1 VHFLR
6 RRIWPSVAHLT
17 SLAGLK
23 SGICILVWSALTFPV
38 LAQEPPSPGQIL
50 QQLPKDPPSPRPAG
64 PGADIQASPVATP
77 TQGGLKVLLKSIVL
91 EGNSAFSAA
100 ELQGVVQ
107 SDLNTQ
113 VDLGGLQAIANKLTE
128 FYREKGYAF
137 ARVIIPAQAINDP
150 ADIRMEVIEGRY
162 GKVSVKAADSLAELV
177 NPFIRS
183 LQPDGLIQAR
193 ILERTTLMLNDLPG
207 IRATPVIRP
216 GTAGGT
222 GDLEY
227 VVRDLG
233 RFSGDIGVDN
243 HGGRYTGEHRLL
255 GGFEA
260 NRMLTLGDEMQL
272 RGMITSQTLWF
283 ASGAYSFPIN
293 ASSLRARLSA
303 SRTSYEIGK
312 ELKPSQIKG
321 TAETIGVGLSYPL
334 VRSQPAN
341 LTLSVDLQD
350 RRLTTEGAQS
360 EEDKKTAS
368 LRPVSLQ
375 FDRSDS
381 FGGGG
386 VLFGA
391 LTRLEGDLK
400 LGLGL
405 DPFNTA
411 GKYTKTNLDLYRLQ
425 KLTDTVTLYGRY
437 SRQWANKNL
446 DSSEDLGL
454 GGPSS
459 VRAYPSGE
467 GGGDV
472 GWLAQLELRIVA
484 PHGFAP
490 YLFFD
495 AGSTKVNAKPAADV
509 RNIERSIEGAGLG
522 LRYSS
527 ELWSFDA
534 SVAKRTKGGPADT
547 DKYRDDPGIWFTL
560 TRKL

>member
-1 VHFLR
+1 MHFLR
-6 RRIWPSVAHLT
+6 SLILASVAHLT

-38 LAQEPPSPGQIL
+38 SAQEPPSPGQIL
-50 QQLPKDPPSPRPAG
+50 QQIPKDPPSPKPAG
-64 PGADIQASPVATP
+64 PSADIQASPVAAP
-77 TQGGLKVLLKSIVL
+77 TQGGLKVRLKSIVL
-91 EGNSAFSAA
+91 EGNSAFSA
-100 ELQGVVQ
+100 EDLQKLVQ
-107 SDLNTQ
+107 SDLGTE
-113 VDLGGLQAIANKLTE
+113 VDLGGLQAVANKLTA

-150 ADIRMEVIEGRY
+150 AEIRMEVIEGRY
-162 GKVSVKAADSLAELV
+162 GKVSVKAADELATLV
-177 NPFIRS
+177 SPFIRS
-183 LQPDGLIQAR
+183 LQPAGLIQAR

-227 VVRDLG
+227 VVQDTG
-233 RFSGDIGVDN
+233 RYSGDISVDN
-243 HGGRYTGEHRLL
+243 HGGRYTGEHRVL
-255 GGFEA
+255 GGFSA
-260 NRMLTLGDEMQL
+260 NRVLTLGDEVQL
-272 RGMITSQTLWF
+272 RGMITSETLWF
-283 ASGAYSFPIN
+283 ASGSYSLPIN
-293 ASSLRARLSA
+293 ASSLRARFSA

-312 ELKPSQIKG
+312 ELKPSSIKG
-321 TAETIGVGLSYPL
+321 TAETVGVGLSYPL
-334 VRSQPAN
+334 IRSQPAN

-360 EEDKKTAS
+360 EKDKKSAS

-375 FDRSDS
+375 FDRSDG
-381 FGGGG
+381 FAGGG

-391 LTRLEGDLK
+391 VTRLQGDLK
-400 LGLGL
+400 PGLGL
-405 DPFNTA
+405 DPLNTA

-425 KLTDTVTLYGRY
+425 RLSETFTLYGRY
-437 SRQWANKNL
+437 SRQWADKNL

-454 GGPSS
+454 GGPTS

-472 GWLAQLELRIVA
+472 GWLAQLELRIAA

-490 YLFFD
+490 YVFFD
-495 AGSTKVNAKPAADV
+495 AGSTMVNAKPKPDT
-509 RNIERSIEGAGLG
+509 RNLKRSIEGAGLG

-534 SVAKRTKGGPADT
+534 AVAKRTKGGAADT
-547 DKYRDDPGIWFTL
+547 DKYRDDPGFWFTV